1 MFSIIVDQ
9 LRFKKLPLSEYE
21 SISTG
26 MAWMWMVLIG
36 IVMNSDILI
45 YDRNGFAAFGVAV
58 IFQTLGVYAAYLIM
72 AWWLKKQNHFDGN
85 GNLWGLVATAS
96 TIDMIAPFVV
106 MVHPMA
112 MAVFA
117 IASLAVFYNA
127 LKSGLRLGTKST
139 VIAILVVT
147 ISAVLLSILVGV
159 IIAMSGLPIPEM
171 AG

>member
-9 LRFKKLPLSEYE
+9 LRFKKLPISEYE
-21 SISTG
+21 SISAG

-58 IFQTLGVYAAYLIM
+58 IFQTLGVYVAYLIM
-72 AWWLKKQNHFDGN
+72 AWWLKKQSHFDGN

-106 MVHPMA
+106 MVHPMG

-127 LKSGLRLGTKST
+127 LKSGLKLGTKSA

-159 IIAMSGLPIPEM
+159 IIAMSGLPIPGM
-171 AG
+171 AV